1 MVSDMWYRLSYRNE
15 ISSNLVKM
23 ENEGKLKLVHCPF
36 WLLSAG
42 ETEIIFPF
50 SQKNQIFCIHKNQDS
65 ISLFLAHSKNMTLG
79 VKGHWFGGLGVRAGI
94 HGSKPAHQNLKL
106 RTGSDQDQ
114 EKFENLGPIRTG
126 QPPDRGYDQVNDK
139 PDKVVRYFVP

>member
-1 MVSDMWYRLSYRNE
+1 MWYRLSYRNE

-65 ISLFLAHSKNMTLG
+65 ISLFQAHSKIMTLE
-79 VKGHWFGGLGVRAGI
+79 VKGHWFGGAEV
-94 HGSKPAHQNLKL
+94 LKL
-106 RTGSDQDQ
+106 RPQNIPLSTRT
-114 EKFENLGPIRTG
+114 ERLGTTLH
-126 QPPDRGYDQVNDK
+126 QANYK
-139 PDKVVRYFVP
+139 PDKGVRYFVLQTFTNGFLRI